1 MVCFWFGVVLGLS
14 ATPTESFRGKLRKV
28 CERGGVCGG
37 KTGLT
42 NQIRNGWG
50 DFQNREKVSE
60 RQEIGKRF
68 QAENAGFRGVWE
80 RNGSAKVGIA
90 RLDLWA
96 ER

>member
-42 NQIRNGWG
+42 LGNRNGWG
-50 DFQNREKVSE
+50 DFQNREKVSK
-60 RQEIGKRF
+60 RQKIEKRF
-68 QAENAGFRGVWE
+68 QVENQGFRGVW
-80 RNGSAKVGIA
+80 GWKGALS
-90 RLDLWA
+90 
-96 ER
+96 